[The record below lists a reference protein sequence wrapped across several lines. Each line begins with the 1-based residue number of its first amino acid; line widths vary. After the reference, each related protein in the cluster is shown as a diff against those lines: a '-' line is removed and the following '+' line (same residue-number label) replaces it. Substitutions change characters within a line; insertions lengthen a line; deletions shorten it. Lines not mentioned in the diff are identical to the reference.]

1 MKIIIL
7 FLSNFIVLF
16 HSNSFSCS
24 PTGHD
29 KRKLIEKNVQLE
41 LTLHP
46 NATLLDLYKNFFQGE
61 FGPGHMITSKDA
73 AAKYI
78 KEEIKNVQYYD
89 TVLWQ
94 PVGYKELYYR
104 INLSLIKDRKI
115 DMEELLVAFTENRE
129 KSDKMSLSEWKDEW
143 IFILKIIEKLN
154 LKLQDFETDK
164 MKIMKNLENGNIIG
178 HHSETYLKTYHPHYR
193 IVSKENFIKL
203 YKMVNNKHKKS

>member
-1 MKIIIL
+1 MKIITL
-7 FLSNFIVLF
+7 FLSLVFLF
-16 HSNSFSCS
+16 FQSASFSHTL
-24 PTGHD
+24 TGRD
-29 KRKLIEKNVQLE
+29 KEKLIEKNVQLE

-46 NATLLDLYKNFFQGE
+46 EATLLDLYKNFFQGE

-73 AAKYI
+73 AANYI
-78 KEEIKNVQYYD
+78 QEEIKNSRYYD

-104 INLSLIKDRKI
+104 INLSLIRDRKI
-115 DMEELLVAFTENRE
+115 DIQELLAAFIE
-129 KSDKMSLSEWKDEW
+129 KPRKADKMSLSEWKNEW
-143 IFILKIIEKLN
+143 IFILKIIEKMN

-193 IVSKENFIKL
+193 IVSKENFIEL
-203 YKMVNNKHKKS
+203 YKKVNDKK